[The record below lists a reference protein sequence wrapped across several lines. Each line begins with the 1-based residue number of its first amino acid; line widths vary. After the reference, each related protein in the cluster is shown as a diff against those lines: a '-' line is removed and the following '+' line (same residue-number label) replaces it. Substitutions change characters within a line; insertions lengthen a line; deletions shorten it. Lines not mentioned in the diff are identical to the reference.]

1 MRVLKIAIHLG
12 YEISEIKAKYRLFF
26 GLSPKVPVKRLDVV
40 NWLSAM
46 VQTELDRIKKSPK
59 S

>member
-1 MRVLKIAIHLG
+1 MAINLG
-12 YEISEIKAKYRLFF
+12 YDIAEIKAKYRIFF
-26 GLSPKVPVKRLDVV
+26 GLSPKAQVKRIDIV

-46 VQTELDRIKKSPK
+46 VATELDRITKNPK

>member
-1 MRVLKIAIHLG
+1 MTVLRIAIHLG
-12 YEISEIKAKYRLFF
+12 YEIAEIKAKYRQFF
-26 GLSPKVPVKRLDVV
+26 GLSPKVQVKRIDVV

-46 VQTELDRIKKSPK
+46 VEAELDRITKNPK